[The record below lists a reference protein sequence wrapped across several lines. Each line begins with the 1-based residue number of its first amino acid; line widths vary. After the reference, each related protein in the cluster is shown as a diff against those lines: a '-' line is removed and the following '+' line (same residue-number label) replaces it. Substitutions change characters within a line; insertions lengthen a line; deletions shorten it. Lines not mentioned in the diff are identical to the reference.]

1 MKWISPRTS
10 LGSYN
15 GPQGQTHPLLPLRLP
30 FLLLSFFHSVQPH
43 GSPSSSLNTPSMC
56 LPQNF
61 CNFCSPLCLK
71 CPIRRSH
78 MTYSLMFFRCLLKY
92 YFITEP
98 CLNYLMK
105 KASLPS
111 CIPYS
116 KLPCFVFLLTIH
128 CYLTHYILFTCLL
141 SGLHQVLPILNL
153 NSMRRTLSV
162 LFTIISPLLGTTIRH
177 SIIIYG
183 MNEQVGQ
190 GKNFWRNDT

>member
-1 MKWISPRTS
+1 MNFTQNKSGFLQWPARSNSSLVTPQTS
-10 LGSYN
+10 LLTAFFLSLC
-15 GPQGQTHPLLPLRLP
+15 PATWVSF
-30 FLLLSFFHSVQPH
+30 FLLEYPKYVPTSELSQ
-43 GSPSSSLNTPSMC
+43 
-56 LPQNF
+56 
-61 CNFCSPLCLK
+61 FCSPLCLK

-111 CIPYS
+111 CILYS
-116 KLPCFVFLLTIH
+116 KFPCFVFLLTIH
-128 CYLTHYILFTCLL
+128 CYLTHYILFTCLF

-190 GKNFWRNDT
+190 GKNF